1 MLAREGHGFAVDW
14 WGLGALLFEMLT
26 GLPPWYSRD
35 RQKMF
40 SSIRNEP
47 LVIPSYVA
55 AEIQT
60 LIAGLLEKDP
70 KRRLGGQGSDAAE
83 IKAHS
88 IFRYVGWD
96 QLYQKRVIPPW
107 KPGDTPGGTPPASA
121 AQKVGGAVG
130 NSDGVAIRDVAFSP
144 DTSNF
149 EDTFTQM
156 PVQSVGS
163 EVSCCLFLFET
174 FFEPPHAHTPL
185 PVAFSTPPFSLP
197 VCPGC
202 FKQHA

>member
-14 WGLGALLFEMLT
+14 WGLGALLYEMLT

-40 SSIRNEP
+40 SSIRNDP

-60 LIAGLLEKDP
+60 LISGLLEKDP
-70 KRRLGGQGSDAAE
+70 KKRLGGQGGDATE
-83 IKAHS
+83 IQAHS
-88 IFRYVGWD
+88 IFRYVGWE

-107 KPGDTPGGTPPASA
+107 KPGDATGGGDPKSKAIETG
-121 AQKVGGAVG
+121 KGGAVS
-130 NSDGVAIRDVAFSP
+130 NRDVAFSP

-149 EDTFTQM
+149 EDTFTKM

-163 EVSCCLFLFET
+163 EVSFCTVSSLFSSSCLICTNQYHSFL
-174 FFEPPHAHTPL
+174 L
-185 PVAFSTPPFSLP
+185 AFVSSCFR
-197 VCPGC
+197 VC
-202 FKQHA
+202 

>member
-1 MLAREGHGFAVDW
+1 MFLMVIISHVHLHHSLNAKKLAIRIKVLAREGHGFAVDW

-60 LIAGLLEKDP
+60 LISGLLEKDP
-70 KRRLGGQGSDAAE
+70 KRRLGGQGGDAAE

-107 KPGDTPGGTPPASA
+107 KPGDKPGGNQALPLQVIPTGMWPSA
-121 AQKVGGAVG
+121 QIHLILK
-130 NSDGVAIRDVAFSP
+130 
-144 DTSNF
+144 T
-149 EDTFTQM
+149 
-156 PVQSVGS
+156 
-163 EVSCCLFLFET
+163 
-174 FFEPPHAHTPL
+174 HL
-185 PVAFSTPPFSLP
+185 PKCQCRVL
-197 VCPGC
+197 GLR
-202 FKQHA
+202 

>member
-1 MLAREGHGFAVDW
+1 MDW

-70 KRRLGGQGSDAAE
+70 KRRLGGQGGDAAE

-107 KPGDTPGGTPPASA
+107 KPGDSPGGKPPASA
-121 AQKVGGAVG
+121 AQKVGGAAG

-149 EDTFTQM
+149 EDTFTKM

-163 EVSCCLFLFET
+163 EVSRCLL
-174 FFEPPHAHTPL
+174 
-185 PVAFSTPPFSLP
+185 
-197 VCPGC
+197 
-202 FKQHA
+202 